1 MRLLGI
7 DPGISGALAL
17 LEDGNLLSVHDMPV
31 ASIRRGRTD
40 KNEVEGNWLRN
51 LITELGWID
60 VCVLEQVG
68 GFARKKGSSESG
80 QSASAAFN
88 FGRSC
93 GIAEGVVKGL
103 SIRVVQVSPMKWHS
117 WVSHRG
123 GKDESRAIASR
134 LWPASA
140 QDFVRKKDADRAEA
154 ALMAFG
160 WWRTFGVNEK
170 GSGDVFG

>member
-60 VCVLEQVG
+60 VAVLEQVG
-68 GFARKKGSSESG
+68 GITG

-88 FGRSC
+88 FGRSA

-103 SIRVVQVSPMKWHS
+103 SIRVVQVSPLKWQS
-117 WVSHRG
+117 WVGHRK
-123 GKDESRAIASR
+123 GKDESRAAAAR
-134 LWPASA
+134 LWPGMAAKFS
-140 QDFVRKKDADRAEA
+140 RKKDDGRAEA

-170 GSGDVFG
+170 GGGDVFG